1 MATGKHTYL
10 RTHKLAGR
18 VLVFDTATEAL
29 KVREQ
34 SASSKQGRGAKTL
47 VKEGRLRVTLL
58 GLRKGRQG
66 QVLGV
71 HQVEGE
77 LSIHVL
83 RGALE
88 IRTSEGAVRVAK
100 GGLAVLHAG
109 VRHDARALLDTTV
122 LLTTSMR

>member
-18 VLVFDTATEAL
+18 VIVFDTATQEA
-29 KVREQ
+29 KVHGWAA
-34 SASSKQGRGAKTL
+34 ASKTGRAAKTL
-47 VKEGRLRVTLL
+47 VKEGQLRVTLI
-58 GLRKGRQG
+58 GLRKGT
-66 QVLGV
+66 VLGS
-71 HQVEGE
+71 HQVAGE

-88 IRTSEGAVRVAK
+88 IRTTAGSVRVPK
-100 GGLAVLHAG
+100 GGIAVLHAG
-109 VRHDARALLDTTV
+109 VRHDALALRDASI